1 MPQKSFINETGRP
14 QGHVQHGLQEYLTSN
29 VMVYPDPFNFLAMKT
44 AEYTE
49 GGPGDP
55 ESADEGGTQM
65 EYPSD

>member
-1 MPQKSFINETGRP
+1 
-14 QGHVQHGLQEYLTSN
+14 
-29 VMVYPDPFNFLAMKT
+29 MVYPDPFNFLAMKT